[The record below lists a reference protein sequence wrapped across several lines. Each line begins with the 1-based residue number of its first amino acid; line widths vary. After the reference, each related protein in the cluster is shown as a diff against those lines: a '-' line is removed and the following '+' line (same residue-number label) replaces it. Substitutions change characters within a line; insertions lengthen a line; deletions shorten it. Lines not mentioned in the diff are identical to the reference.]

1 MFVGRVGPVD
11 RRSDGERS
19 RRPREFEYIRYETI
33 DDGRIAAITLD
44 RPKQR
49 NAQTRGMLVELGAA
63 FELAEADDTV
73 RVVILRAAGPAFS
86 AGHDLGSADDIRE
99 RSPGP
104 DQHPSYRCNGA
115 TFGGVESR
123 NRQEWHY
130 YFENTKRWRNLRKIT
145 IAQVHGAVLSAGLM
159 LAWCCDLIV
168 ASEDTVFADVVGTR
182 LGMCGVEYFGHPW
195 EFGPR
200 KTKELLLT
208 GDCIGADEAHALG
221 MVSKVFPAD
230 ELATSTIEF
239 ARRIA
244 KVPTMAGRRDRA
256 AVQGQRQTGQSDGR
270 NAARLGAGAGC
281 CAVATAQAAARWRAG
296 TSPVDSRGVADVP
309 LDAQERLEL
318 CDLLEE
324 LGPAVATLIEG
335 WTAHDLAAHI
345 VLRERDLV
353 AGLCIVLP
361 GPFQRFAERRR
372 ARLAQSKDFT
382 WLVARIRSGPPM
394 GFFRIGWVRTLANLN
409 EFFVHHEDV
418 RRASGRGPRSLT
430 PEMDAAL
437 WRNVRRGSHFLSR
450 RLHGCGLEIEWVGT
464 GKRVRVRSG
473 EPTARLTGPP
483 GELLLYVFGRRAVAR
498 VEVSGPLEAIAAVH
512 RTHFGM

>member
-1 MFVGRVGPVD
+1 M
-11 RRSDGERS
+11 
-19 RRPREFEYIRYETI
+19 
-33 DDGRIAAITLD
+33 
-44 RPKQR
+44 
-49 NAQTRGMLVELGAA
+49 
-63 FELAEADDTV
+63 
-73 RVVILRAAGPAFS
+73 
-86 AGHDLGSADDIRE
+86 
-99 RSPGP
+99 
-104 DQHPSYRCNGA
+104 
-115 TFGGVESR
+115 
-123 NRQEWHY
+123 
-130 YFENTKRWRNLRKIT
+130 
-145 IAQVHGAVLSAGLM
+145 
-159 LAWCCDLIV
+159 
-168 ASEDTVFADVVGTR
+168 
-182 LGMCGVEYFGHPW
+182 
-195 EFGPR
+195 
-200 KTKELLLT
+200 
-208 GDCIGADEAHALG
+208 
-221 MVSKVFPAD
+221 
-230 ELATSTIEF
+230 
-239 ARRIA
+239 
-244 KVPTMAGRRDRA
+244 
-256 AVQGQRQTGQSDGR
+256 
-270 NAARLGAGAGC
+270 
-281 CAVATAQAAARWRAG
+281 
-296 TSPVDSRGVADVP
+296 ADVP

-437 WRNVRRGSHFLSR
+437 WRNVRRASHFLSR